1 MLEIS
6 VEQKNLIE
14 RLIQSSSKYAGNED
28 LFEDFFNEVF
38 RRSCHVLNGVNEV
51 TFVENYLRKVV
62 QSAILAVLKDM
73 GRVRRLSKGFVS
85 DQREIPVS
93 SLNILQEN
101 SVSQLEFEENIYNNN
116 FSYALNKTSLSI
128 EDLLISKD
136 LLKNII
142 DIVFK
147 ENALAPQK
155 QYLEIFKLRFKDN
168 KKQSEIA
175 EELSISQSEVS
186 KRLVE
191 ISKIVKNKLEN

>member
-28 LFEDFFNEVF
+28 LFDDFFNEVF

>member
-28 LFEDFFNEVF
+28 LFEDFFNEVY

-85 DQREIPVS
+85 DQREIPIS
-93 SLNILQEN
+93 ALNSIQEN
-101 SVSQLEFEENIYNNN
+101 AFSQVEEENIFLYQITNQT
-116 FSYALNKTSLSI
+116 F
-128 EDLLISKD
+128 
-136 LLKNII
+136 
-142 DIVFK
+142 
-147 ENALAPQK
+147 
-155 QYLEIFKLRFKDN
+155 
-168 KKQSEIA
+168 
-175 EELSISQSEVS
+175 
-186 KRLVE
+186 VE
-191 ISKIVKNKLEN
+191 M

>member
-28 LFEDFFNEVF
+28 LFEDFFNEVY

-51 TFVENYLRKVV
+51 TFVESYLRKVV

-101 SVSQLEFEENIYNNN
+101 K
-116 FSYALNKTSLSI
+116 SYCFCFGR
-128 EDLLISKD
+128 
-136 LLKNII
+136 
-142 DIVFK
+142 IVT
-147 ENALAPQK
+147 
-155 QYLEIFKLRFKDN
+155 
-168 KKQSEIA
+168 
-175 EELSISQSEVS
+175 
-186 KRLVE
+186 
-191 ISKIVKNKLEN
+191 

>member
-116 FSYALNKTSLSI
+116 FSYSLNKTSLSI

>member
-1 MLEIS
+1 
-6 VEQKNLIE
+6 
-14 RLIQSSSKYAGNED
+14 
-28 LFEDFFNEVF
+28 
-38 RRSCHVLNGVNEV
+38 
-51 TFVENYLRKVV
+51 
-62 QSAILAVLKDM
+62 
-73 GRVRRLSKGFVS
+73 
-85 DQREIPVS
+85 
-93 SLNILQEN
+93 
-101 SVSQLEFEENIYNNN
+101 
-116 FSYALNKTSLSI
+116 
-128 EDLLISKD
+128 
-136 LLKNII
+136 LKNII